1 MTPFDCR
8 LRSEAEK
15 WIWST
20 FWFHLM
26 LVIEFPKVVTEC
38 MCITVGHGQV
48 KPTLRFLRIDP
59 GTVSVASQ
67 TDPVV
72 AKNRPDQW
80 SVIFRSFQFGL
91 RLSCCTQMNALDML
105 KRYVR

>member
-1 MTPFDCR
+1 MSRKAAGSYMTPFDCR
-8 LRSEAEK
+8 
-15 WIWST
+15 
-20 FWFHLM
+20 
-26 LVIEFPKVVTEC
+26 
-38 MCITVGHGQV
+38 
-48 KPTLRFLRIDP
+48 LRFLRIDP

-91 RLSCCTQMNALDML
+91 RLSCCTQISALDLL